1 MGLEKPVLFI
11 GRVPAEQMITMS
23 VHKFLSL
30 AIADYWKNELEV
42 NAPHNQEF
50 IIAEARLF
58 FKVVNEGGVIA
69 FFDFL
74 ANKAHSASIQ
84 FALSILNDPENMG
97 GLIIDDIPDS
107 TWISIQNQLKA
118 DLVGWL

>member
-1 MGLEKPVLFI
+1 MPQTMQV
-11 GRVPAEQMITMS
+11 TMS
-23 VHKFLSL
+23 AHKLLSL
-30 AIADYWKNELEV
+30 AIEDYWKNELEV
-42 NAPHNQEF
+42 DAPHNQEF
-50 IIAEARLF
+50 IIAEARIF
-58 FKVVNEGGVIA
+58 FRVVNEGGVIA

-97 GLIIDDIPDS
+97 GLVIDDIPDS

-118 DLVGWL
+118 DLVGWLS